1 MSEATEATEPLSNQ
15 ELLEKRVRSGWLHMV
30 GLGWV
35 LLLFVA
41 VVLGVVQI
49 SRILS
54 VNTTLGYETDFQAG
68 SVTPFELNSTFEDPT
83 PLDES
88 AREISPVP
96 IFLVHAAEAGFFAFL
111 QRDPGSGCAVMW
123 VAAEIQFIDP
133 CSGSAYNMS
142 GEHISGPARRGL
154 DRFQVFS
161 AGRDKLKVSVK
172 LFALGPASSVGVDG

>member
-1 MSEATEATEPLSNQ
+1 MSETTEVTEPLSDQ
-15 ELLEKRVRSGWLHMV
+15 ELLEKRVRSGWLHMI

-35 LLLFVA
+35 LLLIVA

-54 VNTTLGYETDFQAG
+54 VNTTLGYEIDFPAG

-96 IFLVHAAEAGFFAFL
+96 IFLIHDADAGFLAFL

-133 CSGSAYNMS
+133 CSGSAYNLR
-142 GEHISGPARRGL
+142 GENISGPALRGL

-172 LFALGPASSVGVDG
+172 LFSLGPASSVGVDG